1 LDQQITPQGE
11 THVNQI
17 KSLIP
22 WLVTT
27 ATVIAAAALYFQPS
41 SIPARQASP
50 ADSALVTTL
59 EVTETVDA
67 SGYIQA
73 NSYASLAWKTAGTV
87 EKVYVQAGEHVKAGD
102 TLLSLQ
108 ANSAAASVIAA
119 EADLRSAQLQLNAL
133 QNPDGEARALAQVNL
148 ASAYAAWNT
157 LRKDLS
163 DALSAHSTGGD
174 SRKYDTLTE
183 AQADL
188 DSTLDAYALS
198 ADPASQWYYWTARS
212 QALQV
217 AGDYDFAAL
226 TVRLRSRLD
235 PDDADLIDDII
246 SAQSAYETAA
256 IDFVSSLEDYE
267 TAVAINNSLATYQQS
282 SEKLLSASQDAY
294 EKLVAANPQ
303 DLAAARARVSA
314 AQATLDT
321 LKIVAPFDGEVLAV
335 EQHPGDI
342 VAAGSPALILADRTS
357 LYIDLQVDE
366 ADIARVVPGSLAA
379 ISIDTL
385 SGQTLTGAVTW
396 INPVGAN
403 TSGLVKYAVRI
414 ELAPAK
420 EPLLLGATA
429 DVTIQVG
436 GAQNALA
443 VPASA
448 LQNDSTGEYVEV
460 LDADGRARRVAVES
474 GVEAGSLVV
483 VRGDLNPGERV
494 KARYQNGV
502 QAPNPLAEN

>member
-17 KSLIP
+17 KRLIP

-174 SRKYDTLTE
+174 SRK
-183 AQADL
+183 
-188 DSTLDAYALS
+188 
-198 ADPASQWYYWTARS
+198 
-212 QALQV
+212 
-217 AGDYDFAAL
+217 
-226 TVRLRSRLD
+226 
-235 PDDADLIDDII
+235 
-246 SAQSAYETAA
+246 
-256 IDFVSSLEDYE
+256 
-267 TAVAINNSLATYQQS
+267 
-282 SEKLLSASQDAY
+282 
-294 EKLVAANPQ
+294 
-303 DLAAARARVSA
+303 
-314 AQATLDT
+314 
-321 LKIVAPFDGEVLAV
+321 
-335 EQHPGDI
+335 
-342 VAAGSPALILADRTS
+342 
-357 LYIDLQVDE
+357 
-366 ADIARVVPGSLAA
+366 
-379 ISIDTL
+379 
-385 SGQTLTGAVTW
+385 
-396 INPVGAN
+396 
-403 TSGLVKYAVRI
+403 
-414 ELAPAK
+414 
-420 EPLLLGATA
+420 
-429 DVTIQVG
+429 
-436 GAQNALA
+436 
-443 VPASA
+443 
-448 LQNDSTGEYVEV
+448 
-460 LDADGRARRVAVES
+460 
-474 GVEAGSLVV
+474 
-483 VRGDLNPGERV
+483 
-494 KARYQNGV
+494 
-502 QAPNPLAEN
+502 